1 MFDLLISSISAYN
14 QVGLFL
20 GALFCLGLGGLLLG
34 NALYWR
40 LHSHR
45 ADGTI
50 IGVIASGTTYAPV
63 YRYTTPDGDTH
74 EARSDVSS
82 SGTRGKET
90 GRVVPLMIAAHDP
103 SKARAANS
111 YWLELIG
118 LVLVM
123 PGLVMGYVALTAY
136 PVTPLTW
143 IMGAAMILYL
153 MERGRRTLT
162 PKGERPSIAEWKRQH
177 GASASID
184 LSQVKRIE
192 EITSAAPQQTTQAQK
207 QQAKKWAPVIA
218 IFAVILVALGFWQSM
233 RLAHLE
239 TAGLRAPGQVVRLH
253 EEWSSGSS
261 GGSHYTYYPIV
272 RYRTA
277 ENETIEFKDSIG
289 SNPPSYHSGDKVT
302 VLYLAEA
309 PRGNAM
315 IDRGPFRN
323 WVIPVGI
330 FLAAIIMIAVLVAV
344 LRTGATRPLTIQ
356 DVRPSTSSG

>member
-1 MFDLLISSISAYN
+1 VEPAVFDFFISSANAYN

-20 GALFCLGLGGLLLG
+20 GAAFCLGLGGLLLG

-45 ADGTI
+45 AHGTI

-82 SGTRGKET
+82 SGTSGKET
-90 GRVVPLMIAAHDP
+90 GRIVPLMIAAHNP
-103 SKARAANS
+103 SSARAADS
-111 YWLELIG
+111 YWLEIIG
-118 LVLVM
+118 LVLVL
-123 PGLVMGYVALTAY
+123 PGLVLAYVAVAAY
-136 PVTPLTW
+136 PLTPMTW
-143 IMGAAMILYL
+143 IMGAGMILYL
-153 MERGRRTLT
+153 FERGRRTLT
-162 PKGERPSIAEWKRQH
+162 PKGQRVSLSEWRAQR
-177 GASASID
+177 GLDAGID
-184 LSQVKRIE
+184 LAQVKRIE
-192 EITSAAPQQTTQAQK
+192 DLVPAAAQQNGQARA
-207 QQAKKWAPVIA
+207 QQARKWAPVVG
-218 IFAVILVALGFWQSM
+218 IFAIVLAALGVWQSM

-239 TAGLRAPGQVVRLH
+239 AAGVRAPGEVVRLR

-261 GGSHYTYYPIV
+261 GGGHYTYYPII
-272 RYRTA
+272 RFRTA

-315 IDRGPFRN
+315 IDRGLVWN
-323 WVIPVGI
+323 WAIPVGL
-330 FLAAIIMIAVLVAV
+330 FLGAIIVTAILIT
-344 LRTGATRPLTIQ
+344 LRRNASPQ
-356 DVRPSTSSG
+356 PASA